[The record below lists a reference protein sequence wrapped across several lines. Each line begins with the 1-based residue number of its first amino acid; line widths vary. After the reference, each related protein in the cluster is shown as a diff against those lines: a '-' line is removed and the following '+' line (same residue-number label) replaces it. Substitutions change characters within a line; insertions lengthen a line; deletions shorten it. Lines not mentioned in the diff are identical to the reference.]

1 MEAHAKWATNYGGIG
16 ALMGLQGDKNLGL
29 CKLVMG
35 CFLGNAC
42 VCTTYYGMARGRT
55 NGKKEKDQ
63 SRLERN

>member
-1 MEAHAKWATNYGGIG
+1 
-16 ALMGLQGDKNLGL
+16 MGLQGDKNLGL